1 MCRLCVRALARFLRR
16 WARSVSEG
24 WGLWGVVR
32 VPQLLVQLW
41 LGPGGVT
48 CELGGFG
55 GLGGFN
61 GCGHGFGAVGRGRCP
76 LAHALVSIGS
86 RFGWLFLGG
95 VPCAVR
101 LRCPA
106 G

>member
-1 MCRLCVRALARFLRR
+1 MCWLCVRAFARFLPR
-16 WARSVSEG
+16 WAQSGSESS
-24 WGLWGVVR
+24 GLWGVVR

-41 LGPGGVT
+41 LGPGGVM
-48 CELGGFG
+48 CRSGDFD

-61 GCGHGFGAVGRGRCP
+61 GCGHGFGAVGHSSFP

-86 RFGWLFLGG
+86 RFGWLLLSG
-95 VPCAVR
+95 VRCTVR
-101 LRCPA
+101 LRCLA